1 MAEERLFEA
10 IPLPEIDRPL
20 TFEGLRPIR
29 DWLLGCTGTIES
41 DKTQSTSDR
50 TRKEGEVIG
59 VDCDV
64 GNLDVHDPEKK
75 TVKSFSTL
83 IGNDRC
89 WYKFP
94 VYVETLV
101 SPHLNNVA
109 A

>member
-1 MAEERLFEA
+1 MWRRARSCLQARFGSETLFVAE
-10 IPLPEIDRPL
+10 
-20 TFEGLRPIR
+20 
-29 DWLLGCTGTIES
+29 
-41 DKTQSTSDR
+41 
-50 TRKEGEVIG
+50 EGEVIV
-59 VDCDV
+59 VDRDV

-83 IGNDRC
+83 IGNDRR
-89 WYKFP
+89 WYRFP